1 MNQLSVLR
9 QQTTAM
15 KTSVWIGMLTHLEGA
30 FPIMGRMIKLMVMK
44 RDPKGSDGK
53 DTDMIDY
60 EETEFEKND

>member
-1 MNQLSVLR
+1 
-9 QQTTAM
+9 
-15 KTSVWIGMLTHLEGA
+15 
-30 FPIMGRMIKLMVMK
+30 MGRMIKLMVMK